1 MFVVTGIQGG
11 RTVFAVTS
19 FTGRENLCSEKGSSV
34 SRLHVVSE
42 QAQIVSQ
49 VLSWLT
55 DSSGVLVSQ
64 LGVPIFQ
71 MVRQALAKGLE
82 VPWLATESRDSHPT
96 SSGV

>member
-1 MFVVTGIQGG
+1 MVFV
-11 RTVFAVTS
+11 VTS
-19 FTGRENLCSEKGSSV
+19 FTGREKLCSEKGLSV

-49 VLSWLT
+49 VLSRMA
-55 DSSGVLVSQ
+55 DSFGVLIFGQ

-71 MVRQALAKGLE
+71 MVRQALTKGSG
-82 VPWLATESRDSHPT
+82 VPHLAAESRDSHPT